1 MPNYLKLLWSYN
13 FFVDV
18 IVANREAAR
27 QKRRTQSFSKRQR
40 LNRNIL
46 DITAQDLLGKSHDEL
61 VLLLIHLRRQSVALN
76 EAIDGSK
83 AELEN
88 LANAAANSDG
98 DSAIEA
104 KAMLQDAQLHL
115 EELQVKLNR

>member
-1 MPNYLKLLWSYN
+1 M
-13 FFVDV
+13 
-18 IVANREAAR
+18 
-27 QKRRTQSFSKRQR
+27 
-40 LNRNIL
+40 
-46 DITAQDLLGKSHDEL
+46 
-61 VLLLIHLRRQSVALN
+61 RRQSVALN